1 MGKNYDYHNNTPQAA
16 YNIAGARLNGVSLVY
31 AIIAIT
37 VTKPLRRFFIAKIL
51 AFCLLFGVLS
61 P

>member
-1 MGKNYDYHNNTPQAA
+1 MITIIIRRKRHIN
-16 YNIAGARLNGVSLVY
+16 NIAGARLNGVSLVY